1 MGFLLRFCDRAERCV
16 YEWLYACIGRLHLFH
31 LELSNLQQRNG
42 VAVFHNIK
50 KTLNKIFLRNYK
62 QNTLKEKN
70 YLNEKN
76 FGKITQKNNKV
87 IFNKYSNNIARIQKL
102 DYL

>member
-1 MGFLLRFCDRAERCV
+1 MHWQTTFIPLRALESATTQRC
-16 YEWLYACIGRLHLFH
+16 RSFSQH
-31 LELSNLQQRNG
+31 Q
-42 VAVFHNIK
+42 
-50 KTLNKIFLRNYK
+50 KTLNKIFLKNYK

-70 YLNEKN
+70 YLNEKKN

-87 IFNKYSNNIARIQKL
+87 IFDKYSNNIARIQKL